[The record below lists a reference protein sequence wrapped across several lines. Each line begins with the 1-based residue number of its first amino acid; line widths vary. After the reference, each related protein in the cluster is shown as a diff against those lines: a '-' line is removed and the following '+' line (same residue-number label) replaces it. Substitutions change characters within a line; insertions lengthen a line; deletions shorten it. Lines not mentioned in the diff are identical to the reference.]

1 MSYVSLKF
9 LIFVICLM
17 CIYYLFPKKYRWTI
31 LLIGNL
37 YFFISLSGKL
47 VIYSVIATLIT
58 YIFGLIIDKTKHKKC
73 FLNIGIILVLL
84 FLIVLKYNNFISS
97 LINPILKYINLNI
110 PYKKFIMPIGISYY
124 TLEMISYL
132 TDVYRKKVSSEKNY
146 FKLLTFFT
154 YFPKLIEGPISKYSV
169 YKEKMFNKITFDYEK
184 FKNAW
189 VLIGYGFIKKLIV
202 ADRLGIFVDNV
213 FSNNYTGIIGILGI
227 TFYTIQI
234 YCDFS
239 GCINIVSGV
248 SELFGI
254 ELPIN
259 FNRPFFSKSIEEFWR
274 RWHITLGEWLKEYI
288 FYPISLSKMNMK
300 VNKMVRKI
308 KFKHISKFIMIAFP
322 LFFVWLTNGIWHG
335 ASIKYVLYGLYYY
348 VLMMLGVLLKPV
360 FDYIIKIFKINTK
373 VWSFKL
379 FRILRTIIIVCI
391 GMLLFRSETIEQ
403 FIIMLKGIT
412 NFEITKSIFELGLIK
427 KDFLI
432 AAIYILIIFGVELS
446 YELKVDVR
454 EKLNEQNLIFRWI
467 IYLLIIFS
475 ILIFGIYGRGY
486 AAKSFIYGGF

>member
-1 MSYVSLKF
+1 
-9 LIFVICLM
+9 
-17 CIYYLFPKKYRWTI
+17 
-31 LLIGNL
+31 
-37 YFFISLSGKL
+37 
-47 VIYSVIATLIT
+47 
-58 YIFGLIIDKTKHKKC
+58 
-73 FLNIGIILVLL
+73 
-84 FLIVLKYNNFISS
+84 
-97 LINPILKYINLNI
+97 
-110 PYKKFIMPIGISYY
+110 MPIGISYY

-132 TDVYRKKVSSEKNY
+132 TDIYRKKVCSEKNY

-403 FIIMLKGIT
+403 FTIILKGIT
-412 NFEITKSIFELGLIK
+412 NLEITKSIFE
-427 KDFLI
+427 
-432 AAIYILIIFGVELS
+432 
-446 YELKVDVR
+446 
-454 EKLNEQNLIFRWI
+454 
-467 IYLLIIFS
+467 
-475 ILIFGIYGRGY
+475 
-486 AAKSFIYGGF
+486 

>member
-58 YIFGLIIDKTKHKKC
+58 YIFGLIIDKTEHKKS

-132 TDVYRKKVSSEKNY
+132 TDVYRKKVCSEKNY

-412 NFEITKSIFELGLIK
+412 NLEITKSIFELGLIK